1 VEEGVTRQQD
11 LRMRL
16 YSVKEE
22 LGRTQ
27 NLVHELRYGSD
38 TYATE
43 LLARLRMGEDVARLV
58 DAGKQHSTRYECS
71 TRVNESN
78 LTCKEVDWS

>member
-16 YSVKEE
+16 YSIHEE
-22 LGRTQ
+22 LGRMQ
-27 NLVHELRYGSD
+27 NLVHELRHGSD

-58 DAGKQHSTRYECS
+58 DAGKKHSTRYEC
-71 TRVNESN
+71 
-78 LTCKEVDWS
+78 